1 VPDLIKSL
9 DGGDVRVS
17 EHEDGGPHE
26 DDGPTGSPEPIL
38 GPTQRA
44 LTAAGAARI
53 VHASL
58 GPGRQV
64 VQAMPL
70 TGGGFATVWRAD
82 LDDDTSVVLKVGP
95 APDAPLLTYEADM
108 VGAEAGYLRTV
119 RRGEPTVPVPEV
131 LHHGD
136 DPDVIDGSWLVL
148 QHLPGTALAGLRESL
163 AEDQQAAVRYELGQT
178 LARVHRIDG
187 NVFGYPGAGR
197 RQAATWR
204 EAYLGII
211 DDLLADAVR
220 LAQELPLPPAWIR
233 DVLGEAS
240 EALTAV
246 VRPALVHFDL
256 WDGNVLTAPD
266 ADGRWHLTGLVDGE
280 RSLYADPLVDFVSPE
295 LFGRIEDDPDHPF
308 AVGYAA
314 QAGPEFKLDAEAR
327 RRILLYRAWFY
338 LLMRVEFPTRL
349 ISEEHQKQRDD
360 MLREVLLAVRGDG
373 P

>member
-1 VPDLIKSL
+1 MP
-9 DGGDVRVS
+9 
-17 EHEDGGPHE
+17 EHED
-26 DDGPTGSPEPIL
+26 DAPTESPDPRL

-44 LTAAGAARI
+44 LTAAEAARI
-53 VHASL
+53 VRLSL
-58 GPGRQV
+58 SPQRQV
-64 VQAMPL
+64 LRATPL

-95 APDAPLLTYEADM
+95 PPGAPLLTYEADM
-108 VGAEAGYLRTV
+108 VGAEAEYLRTV
-119 RRGEPTVPVPEV
+119 RRGDAPVPVAEV

-148 QHLPGTALAGLRESL
+148 RHLPGTALADLRESL
-163 AEDQQAAVRYELGQT
+163 PPDQQASVRRELGQAM
-178 LARVHRIDG
+178 ARVHRISG
-187 NVFGYPGAGR
+187 TTFGYSGPGR

-220 LAQELPLPPAWIR
+220 LGQELPLPAAWISE
-233 DVLGEAS
+233 VLGEAS
-240 EALTAV
+240 EVLTAV

-256 WDGNVLTAPD
+256 WDGNVLAAPD
-266 ADGRWHLTGLVDGE
+266 ADGRWRLTGLVDGE

-308 AVGYAA
+308 AAGYAD
-314 QAGPEFKLDAEAR
+314 QAGPDFQLDADAR
-327 RRILLYRAWFY
+327 SRILLYRAWLY

-349 ISEEHQKQRDD
+349 ISEEQQKQRDD
-360 MLREVLLAVRGDG
+360 RLREVLLAVRT
-373 P
+373 